1 MALFILCEKLYIYFY
16 TLCKFRESSGIQFNS
31 KQKFIG
37 IICYLTLFVA
47 VKHTLYYHYY
57 RAFSKTFKDSTKT
70 KSLEAFL
77 HLYLFYVCKIFLTK
91 NNNNKKRLP
100 EFKKVNTVQESRQ
113 CLTNCTKSVFLENVF
128 HFDTFI

>member
-16 TLCKFRESSGIQFNS
+16 TLCKFRESPGIQFNS

-77 HLYLFYVCKIFLTK
+77 HLYLFYVCKKIFTKKTTTK
-91 NNNNKKRLP
+91 NVFQSLRRKTLFRKAVSALQI
-100 EFKKVNTVQESRQ
+100 VQS
-113 CLTNCTKSVFLENVF
+113 LYF
-128 HFDTFI
+128 